1 MLKYKNT
8 TDILIM
14 AMTIAMV
21 VLSVYAMYHTGYRSG
36 FNSAKSLVENSSLG
50 AMLRTP
56 DDIRILPGT
65 VTAVG
70 ADRITIHSVS
80 NNPFDPLSDRTVL
93 ITTST
98 KITKFTQ
105 KDPAMFKAEMDVYT
119 KAAKSKTPP
128 TPPEFFTIAAIAAT
142 DIKVGD
148 TVMVT
153 ATDNIKSLQTFTA
166 AFIQIQ
172 VLPVPPANPSARP
185 VAQ

>member
-1 MLKYKNT
+1 MPKYKNT
-8 TDILIM
+8 TNILIM

-21 VLSVYAMYHTGYRSG
+21 VLSVYAMYHTGYQSG

-65 VTAVG
+65 VTTVG
-70 ADRITIHSVS
+70 TDRITIHSTS
-80 NNPFDPLSDRTVL
+80 NNPFDPFSDRTVL

-105 KDPAMFKAEMDVYT
+105 KDPAMFKTEMDAYT
-119 KAAKSKTPP
+119 KATKSASKV
-128 TPPEFFTIAAIAAT
+128 TPPEFFTITAITPA

-153 ATDNIKSLQTFTA
+153 ATDNIKSQKTFTA
-166 AFIQIQ
+166 SFIQIQ
-172 VLPVPPANPSARP
+172 VLPAQPANPSARQTAP
-185 VAQ
+185 